1 MKLLWEK
8 SSQFEGK
15 ILLAHTKDIIV
26 NTGFRDSRLD
36 IPDPP
41 PAQSAAN
48 QQDEENMDARPDQEE
63 MEQVVNKFLQLLE
76 KQEMKGLKDLAT
88 LLPHC
93 HSYLSLH
100 KGPLPPCL

>member
-1 MKLLWEK
+1 M
-8 SSQFEGK
+8 
-15 ILLAHTKDIIV
+15 V
-26 NTGFRDSRLD
+26 NTGFRDARLD